1 MEFRAEK
8 RISDL
13 LDLCTTSLCASED
26 ALPLGIDSDSHVFS
40 KDLLV
45 IPHALIC
52 GVSGSGKTAFLQTL
66 LTVVVNKKSEKEIK
80 LLIYDSKLS
89 DYSSFNGIP
98 HVYIPTINDPT
109 RGTGCIQ
116 WVLVEMLKRYRLF
129 SEAKVKNIS
138 MYNEICEESLPHVFV
153 IIDDFFELIHL
164 SPAEGD
170 LISSLQRILISG
182 RQAGI
187 HCMLVT
193 AVPSDKRLK
202 KELLPNIP
210 CKICFAFSS
219 VAESKAILEMPNA
232 AKLNSP
238 GEIIYKDI
246 NTLRKVQVFYAS
258 DEELAISLSKLK
270 SNQIE
275 PTKNDN
281 QVSPKILEFEKRHVY
296 GGYQNASPSPEQDC
310 KQEGLDEM
318 LPAAVNVVLETG
330 SCSVSMLQR
339 RVKLGY
345 SRAARIVDQLE
356 EIGVVGPYE
365 GAKPRAVLVNREQ
378 WKEIANNLK
387 INLNVD
393 FCSGIDI
400 E

>member
-26 ALPLGIDSDSHVFS
+26 ALPFGIDSDSHVFS

-98 HVYIPTINDPT
+98 HMYIPTINDPT

-164 SPAEGD
+164 TPAEGD

-193 AVPSDKRLK
+193 AVPSDKRFK

-275 PTKNDN
+275 QTKNDN
-281 QVSPKILEFEKRHVY
+281 QVSPKILEFAKRHVY
-296 GGYQNASPSPEQDC
+296 GGYQDASPSPEQDC

-318 LPAAVNVVLETG
+318 LPVAVNVVLETG

-356 EIGVVGPYE
+356 EIGVVGPSS
-365 GAKPRAVLVNREQ
+365 GNGCAV
-378 WKEIANNLK
+378 
-387 INLNVD
+387 
-393 FCSGIDI
+393 
-400 E
+400 